1 MLWGNS
7 TGCSGLFGC
16 RPTKS
21 LTASPKLAR
30 AVVNTP
36 VLCPGS
42 AGAPEVADWGLV
54 SSIRQPR
61 LPARM
66 SALTTRAL
74 RTRLFL
80 DRRLR
85 RLGRSR
91 TDAADEVDDL
101 PDVLL
106 GQGSFHAHH
115 PGLLGLAPS
124 GRSAIPDEGEHLA
137 IAGTVIP
144 LRVRQVCGLG
154 ILRGEQAVAPAPQAV
169 AMPAILGIELLA
181 RFDRRRIGRNRILP
195 RGQLRIAPAL
205 LCINN
210 RGRQRNRKHQS
221 ENCRHPTHRRD
232 PPGSG
237 NKMAR
242 KP

>member
-21 LTASPKLAR
+21 ASASLNPDR

-42 AGAPEVADWGLV
+42 AGRPEVADWGLV

-80 DRRLR
+80 DRCLR
-85 RLGRSR
+85 GLSRGR

-101 PDVLL
+101 PDLL
-106 GQGSFHAHH
+106 LCQGSLHAHH
-115 PGLLGLAPS
+115 PRLLGLAPS
-124 GRSAIPDEGEHLA
+124 GRSAIPDDGENLA
-137 IAGTVIP
+137 IAGT
-144 LRVRQVCGLG
+144 
-154 ILRGEQAVAPAPQAV
+154 
-169 AMPAILGIELLA
+169 
-181 RFDRRRIGRNRILP
+181 
-195 RGQLRIAPAL
+195 
-205 LCINN
+205 
-210 RGRQRNRKHQS
+210 
-221 ENCRHPTHRRD
+221 
-232 PPGSG
+232 
-237 NKMAR
+237 
-242 KP
+242 